1 MGACYTVRTGPLG
14 RDSARYMGSKGAKS
28 KSSNER
34 GNASVSLCWFESCLY
49 VWLGS
54 NARGSQ
60 RRVIFLACLWSMCAT
75 AALMGAVPTHQ
86 YGHDIFTLLDNGWRV
101 ISGQRAHVD
110 YASPWGPVMSLTAGL
125 GLTLSGYSVDG
136 IGYASALVGLLV
148 GYRLGRDR
156 FESSP
161 RILSSLFLAAL
172 VVAPYA
178 LGTFPWYSSHAM
190 VYNRYGYALV
200 GLVMLEAFQPAGGE
214 KRRAAEWFGGISSGA
229 ALALAL
235 FLKASFFLVALAFLG
250 ASLLLRR
257 PPRQRL
263 LGLSV
268 GFSLVALALLAYLRF
283 DVLAMLRDL
292 QMAAGARSESL
303 SALGIIS
310 AAWYSAVQ
318 FLVVLL
324 LGFAASWFL
333 ESAGPRWRR
342 FQLPLVAVLV
352 IVADI
357 GLLSTNAQ
365 YAGLP
370 LVAVFALIV
379 VNRVTT
385 RQRELPETE
394 ARSARRYYA
403 VLLSLGGL
411 LFLPQFAS
419 DIFGLGYGAWQ
430 KASPSEPASV
440 LRFTEPRLAPLLL
453 YDGGIPRS
461 NGRTYTTYINDGVAL
476 LRKAT
481 SPKETVLTM
490 DVANPF
496 PYVLGR
502 PPALGGIAA
511 AAYKN
516 TLSDTHRPSDDRYFG
531 NSDIVMVP
539 KRPSADDM
547 YWVGFYKIYEQG
559 LLRRYSLAAES
570 DWWYLL
576 RRK

>member
-1 MGACYTVRTGPLG
+1 MGACYTVRTSPRR
-14 RDSARYMGSKGAKS
+14 RDLARYMDTEDAKS
-28 KSSNER
+28 ESGA
-34 GNASVSLCWFESCLY
+34 GNGHVPITLSWFEFFLRF
-49 VWLGS
+49 WHGS
-54 NARGSQ
+54 NG
-60 RRVIFLACLWSMCAT
+60 RVVFLAGLVTLCA
-75 AALMGAVPTHQ
+75 AAAFIGAVPTHQ
-86 YGHDIFTLLDNGWRV
+86 YGHDIFTLLENGWRV
-101 ISGQRAHVD
+101 VSGQRVHVD
-110 YASPWGPVMSLTAGL
+110 YVSPWGPVMFLIVGL
-125 GLTLSGYSVDG
+125 GLRISGYSVNG
-136 IGYASALVGLLV
+136 VGYGSAIVGLIIGLWS
-148 GYRLGRDR
+148 YRLGRNR

-161 RILSSLFLAAL
+161 RLLASLFLVAL

-178 LGTFPWYSSHAM
+178 LGTPPWYSSHAM

-214 KRRAAEWFGGISSGA
+214 KRRTAERFGGISSGA
-229 ALALAL
+229 AVALAL

-257 PPRQRL
+257 PTRRRL

-303 SALGIIS
+303 FPLDIVSRAWNSAT
-310 AAWYSAVQ
+310 Q
-318 FLVVLL
+318 FLAVLL
-324 LGFAASWFL
+324 LGFAASWLL
-333 ESAGPRWRR
+333 ESAGPRWRE
-342 FQLPLVAVLV
+342 FQLPLLAVLV

-357 GLLSTNAQ
+357 GLLSTNSQ
-365 YAGLP
+365 SAGVP
-370 LVAVFALIV
+370 LIAVFALIL
-379 VNRVTT
+379 VNRVTA

-394 ARSARRYYA
+394 ARSARPYYA
-403 VLLSLGGL
+403 LLLSLGGL
-411 LFLPQFAS
+411 LFLPQLAS
-419 DIFGLGYGAWQ
+419 DIYGLAYGAWQ
-430 KASPSEPASV
+430 KRSPSELDSV

-453 YDGGIPRS
+453 YDDGTPRS
-461 NGRTYTTYINDGVAL
+461 NGRTYTTYVNDGVAL
-476 LRKAT
+476 LRRAT

-490 DVANPF
+490 DMANPF
-496 PYVLGR
+496 PYALGR

-511 AAYKN
+511 AAYQY

-539 KRPSADDM
+539 KRPSADEM
-547 YWVGFYKIYEQG
+547 YWVGFYKLYEPA
-559 LLRRYSLAAES
+559 LLRRYALAAES